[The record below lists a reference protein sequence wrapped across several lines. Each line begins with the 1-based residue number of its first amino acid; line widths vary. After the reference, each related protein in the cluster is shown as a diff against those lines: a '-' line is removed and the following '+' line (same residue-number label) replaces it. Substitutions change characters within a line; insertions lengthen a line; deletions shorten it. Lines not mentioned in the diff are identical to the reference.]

1 MKVKRVIITTLL
13 SFIIIILAG
22 CMSTLSEKTNTA
34 VNSEEKLKEVV
45 LISDNKKTS
54 KNWNLVDI
62 PDKIEIPNNKKDVQ
76 VYEEEVGHSVYNG
89 IFVNF
94 MDVKDLNG
102 FSNILIGYHHKEI
115 CSPSKLNAHANV

>member
-62 PDKIEIPNNKKDVQ
+62 PDEIEIPNNNKDVQ
-76 VYEEEVGHSVYNG
+76 VKEEEVRHSVYNR
-89 IFVNF
+89 IFVTF
-94 MDVKDLNG
+94 MDVKDLKG
-102 FSNILIGYHHKEI
+102 FSNILIGYHHKEL
-115 CSPSKLNAHANV
+115 CSPSELNVHVNV